1 MTFKELLYGSDRF
14 TPKQEKTRMFAMY
27 FFTGIFTMLANLICF
42 VLFDKL
48 VTGHWNV
55 TIIRWNFDLFLILN
69 QTIAWLAATLTA
81 FFTNRAFVFRS
92 HGNVF
97 LELLGFMAARFA
109 TLVTIEIGLFTALV
123 MLLEHNVGISTEA
136 LLFEMFG
143 FDFTW
148 LYVVKIVNS
157 IVLVAVNYILSR
169 WIVFRRGMN
178 KKDGNKDNG
187 K

>member
-14 TPKQEKTRMFAMY
+14 TRKQEKTRMFAMY
-27 FFTGIFTMLANLICF
+27 FLTGIFTMLANLICF

-48 VTGHWNV
+48 VKAECNV
-55 TIIRWNFDLFLILN
+55 TIIRWSFDLFLILN

-97 LELLGFMAARFA
+97 IELLGFMTARFA
-109 TLVTIEIGLFTALV
+109 TLVLIEIGLFTVLV
-123 MLLEHNVGISTEA
+123 MILEHNAGISTDTLIIEII
-136 LLFEMFG
+136 G

-148 LYVVKIVNS
+148 LYVVKIINS

-169 WIVFRRGMN
+169 WIVFRRGM
-178 KKDGNKDNG
+178 K
-187 K
+187 

>member
-14 TPKQEKTRMFAMY
+14 TLKQEKTRMFAMY

-42 VLFDKL
+42 ILFDKL
-48 VTGHWNV
+48 VTREYDV
-55 TIIRWNFDLFLILN
+55 TIIRWSFDLFLILN

-92 HGNVF
+92 HGNIL

-109 TLVTIEIGLFTALV
+109 TLITIEIGLFAVFV
-123 MLLEHNVGISTEA
+123 MFLEHNAGVMTET
-136 LLFEMFG
+136 LIVEILG

-148 LYVVKIVNS
+148 LYVVKIINS
-157 IVLVAVNYILSR
+157 AVLVAVNYVLSR
-169 WIVFRRGMN
+169 WIVFRRGM
-178 KKDGNKDNG
+178 KKEDGNKNG
-187 K
+187 Q

>member
-48 VTGHWNV
+48 VRAEYNV
-55 TIIRWNFDLFLILN
+55 TIIRWSFDLFLILN
-69 QTIAWLAATLTA
+69 QTIAWLAATMTA

-92 HGNVF
+92 HGNV
-97 LELLGFMAARFA
+97 LIELLGFCAARFA
-109 TLVTIEIGLFTALV
+109 TLVFIEIGLFTVLV
-123 MLLEHNVGISTEA
+123 MVVEHNAGISTDT
-136 LLFEMFG
+136 LIFEIIG

-169 WIVFRRGMN
+169 WIVFRRGM
-178 KKDGNKDNG
+178 KKEDGK
-187 K
+187 